1 MPRLV
6 VLLLSLVTA
15 ALGGTVALAVDPR
28 PASFVIVKVRVDPN
42 RLSLTGSGC
51 RFSLLVSGQTSR
63 GEVVDLTRAAAYVS
77 RDPALV
83 EIGPDG
89 VAQSVADGQTR
100 IEVIAAGKSLV
111 IPVEVS
117 GSHQARSPHFEND
130 ILPIL
135 SRFGCNSSGC
145 HGKAE
150 GQNGFKLSIFGFDPR
165 ADRVALLEEGRG
177 RRIFPAAPDESL
189 MLKKATGSV
198 PHGGGVRIQRA
209 SPEYRML
216 REWIAAGAP
225 EGDPAAPRVASIRVT
240 PRERRL
246 QPRDS
251 QQLRVVARYT
261 DGREVDVTAHAKF
274 QSNRE
279 ELAGV
284 DNFGLVTAGE
294 HPGEAAVMAAYM
306 NEVDVFRALIPVAG
320 PESNRS
326 SAHASSPPQN
336 FVDRLVDAKLQ
347 RLNVLSSWLC
357 TDEEFVRRVYLDVI
371 GTLPTPDEVRTYL
384 ADRRADR
391 GERLVEKLLGRPE
404 YAEYWAL
411 KWSDLLRVDRRV
423 LGSKQAYHYYS
434 WIRDS
439 FTNNKPYDRFAREL
453 LTAEGL
459 LSQEPAGALFKVDP
473 DPGKIASSVSQVF
486 LGVRIAC
493 AQCHHHPYDRWTQT
507 DYYGMQA
514 CFSQVVFKSTAHGD
528 LLASLSAAATRNPR
542 TGEEVFAH
550 PLGTP
555 NLSKSPAGD
564 RRKLLAAW
572 LTGPVNPWFARC
584 FVNRMWEHFLGR
596 GIVEPVDDFRITN
609 PPSNPELLDA
619 LAADFVQHSFDIQH
633 LIRTITASR
642 TYRLSSE
649 PNATNE
655 RDDENYSRALF
666 RRLDAEVLLDAICQT
681 TGTREKFYGIPAGSR
696 AIELWDNES
705 PHYFLK
711 LFGRPVRVTACQ
723 CERSTE
729 PSVSQVLHVLN
740 SPSIH
745 AKLVSAAGRIARLTS
760 RFAKDAVLVDE
771 IYLTFYARYPSAD
784 ERQAA
789 LEYFK
794 SAGAGSGEGRRK
806 AAEDLAW
813 SLMNTVEFL
822 FNH

>member
-1 MPRLV
+1 MRRSVFSCLILTSAALFGGPALAGDG
-6 VLLLSLVTA
+6 LSLS
-15 ALGGTVALAVDPR
+15 PK
-28 PASFVIVKVRVDPN
+28 IVKVHVDPDH
-42 RLSLTGSGC
+42 LTLVGPGC
-51 RFSLLVSGQTSR
+51 RFSLLVSGETAQH
-63 GEVVDLTRAAAYVS
+63 EIVDLTRTARFGSRAASVAQ
-77 RDPALV
+77 
-83 EIGPDG
+83 IGPDG
-89 VAQSVADGQTR
+89 VAQSVSDGHTQ
-100 IEVIAAGKSLV
+100 IEVTAAGKTLKIAV
-111 IPVEVS
+111 QVV
-117 GSHQARSPHFEND
+117 GSHQSRSLHFEND

-165 ADRVALLEEGRG
+165 ADRLALLEEGRG
-177 RRIFPAAPDESL
+177 RRIFLPAPDESL

-209 SPEYRML
+209 SPEYRLL
-216 REWIAAGAP
+216 RAWIAAGAP
-225 EGDPAAPRVASIRVT
+225 EGDPAAPHVESIRLM

-251 QQLRVVARYT
+251 QQLRVVAKYT
-261 DGREVDVTAHAKF
+261 DGREVDVTSHAKF

-294 HPGEAAVMAAYM
+294 HPGEAAIMAAYM
-306 NEVDVFRALIPVAG
+306 NEVDVFRALVPLANSDSKQLAQQAL
-320 PESNRS
+320 P
-326 SAHASSPPQN
+326 AQN
-336 FVDRLVDAKLQ
+336 FIDRLVDAKLK
-347 RLNVLSSWLC
+347 RLNVVPSALC
-357 TDEEFVRRVYLDVI
+357 TDDEFVRRLYLDVI

-384 ADRRADR
+384 SNARADR
-391 GERLVEKLLGRPE
+391 GQQLLNKLLGRPE

-423 LGSKQAYHYYS
+423 LGHKQAYDYYS

-439 FTNNKPYDRFAREL
+439 FAENKPFDRFAREL
-453 LTAEGL
+453 ISAEGL
-459 LSQEPAGALFKVDP
+459 LTQEPEGALFKVDP

-514 CFSQVVFKSTAHGD
+514 CFSQVAFKPTAHGD
-528 LLASLSAAATRNPR
+528 LLASLSTAATRNPR

-550 PLGTP
+550 PLATDNP
-555 NLSKSPAGD
+555 SNSPEGD
-564 RRKLLAAW
+564 RRKILAAW
-572 LTGPVNPWFARC
+572 LTRPDNPWFARC
-584 FVNRMWEHFLGR
+584 FVNRTWEHFLGR
-596 GIVEPVDDFRITN
+596 GIVEPVDDFRLTN

-619 LAADFVQHSFDIQH
+619 LADDFVKHGYDIQH
-633 LIRTITASR
+633 LIRTITTSR

-655 RDDENYSRALF
+655 RDEENYSRALF
-666 RRLDAEVLLDAICQT
+666 RRLDAEVLLDAICQS
-681 TGTREKFYGIPAGSR
+681 TGTREKFHGIPVGSR

-723 CERSTE
+723 CERSAE

-740 SPSIH
+740 SPAIH
-745 AKLVSAAGRIARLTS
+745 AKLSSAAGRIARLTD
-760 RFAKDAVLVDE
+760 RFARDPVLIDE
-771 IYLTFYARYPSAD
+771 IYLTFYARYPSAE
-784 ERQAA
+784 ERQTA
-789 LEYFK
+789 LDYFK
-794 SAGAGSGEGRRK
+794 NAESHAGEGRRK

>member
-6 VLLLSLVTA
+6 LPFLMLAATA
-15 ALGGTVALAVDPR
+15 FAGDTPLAVDTAPTS
-28 PASFVIVKVRVDPN
+28 PPIVKVRVDPD
-42 RLSLTGSGC
+42 RLNLDGAGC
-51 RFSLLVSGQTSR
+51 RFSLLVTGESSR
-63 GEVVDLTRAAAYVS
+63 GEVVDLTRAASYVS
-77 RDPALV
+77 RDPHLL

-89 VAQSVADGQTR
+89 VAQSVADGQTQIDVR
-100 IEVIAAGKSLV
+100 AAAKTLT
-111 IPVEVS
+111 IPVRIA
-117 GSHQARSPHFEND
+117 GSHQSPSLHFEND
-130 ILPIL
+130 VLPIL

-150 GQNGFKLSIFGFDPR
+150 GQNGFKLSVFGFDPG
-165 ADRVALLEEGRG
+165 ADRLALLEEGRG

-209 SPEYRML
+209 SPEYRLL

-225 EGDPAAPRVASIRVT
+225 EGDRAAPRVASIRVM

-246 QPRDS
+246 RLHDS

-261 DGREVDVTAHAKF
+261 DGREVDVTSHAKF

-284 DNFGLVTAGE
+284 DNFGLVTAGG

-306 NEVDVFRALIPVAG
+306 NEVDVFRALIPLAAPDSKRPAREV
-320 PESNRS
+320 
-326 SAHASSPPQN
+326 SPSRQH
-336 FVDRLVDAKLQ
+336 FIDRLVTAKLE
-347 RLNVLSSWLC
+347 RLNVVPSALC
-357 TDEEFVRRVYLDVI
+357 TDDQFVRRVFLDVI

-384 ADRRADR
+384 ADGRADR
-391 GERLVEKLLGRPE
+391 GTRLVENLLGRAE

-411 KWSDLLRVDRRV
+411 RWSDLLRVDRRV
-423 LGSKQAYHYYS
+423 LGYRQAYDYYS

-439 FTNNKPYDRFAREL
+439 VVENKPYDRFAREVI
-453 LTAEGL
+453 TAEGL
-459 LSQEPAGALFKVDP
+459 LTQVPEGALFKVDS
-473 DPGKIASSVSQVF
+473 DPGKIASSVAQVF

-514 CFSQVVFKSTAHGD
+514 CFSQVAFKPTARGE
-528 LLASLSAAATRNPR
+528 LLASLSAATTHNPR

-555 NLSKSPAGD
+555 NPKASPSGD
-564 RRKLLAAW
+564 RRQILAAW
-572 LTGPVNPWFARC
+572 LTRPDNPWFARC
-584 FVNRMWEHFLGR
+584 LVNRMWEHFLGR
-596 GIVEPVDDFRITN
+596 GIVEPVDDFRLTN
-609 PPSNPELLDA
+609 PPSNLELLDA
-619 LAADFVQHSFDIQH
+619 LAADFVQHGYDVKH

-655 RDDENYSRALF
+655 QDEENYSRARF

-681 TGTREKFYGIPAGSR
+681 TGTREKFRGIPAGSR

-723 CERSTE
+723 CERSSE
-729 PSVSQVLHVLN
+729 ASVSQVLHVLN
-740 SPSIH
+740 SPNIH
-745 AKLVSAAGRIARLTS
+745 AKLASAAGRIARLTD
-760 RFAKDAVLVDE
+760 RFARDKAIVDE
-771 IYLTFYARYPSAD
+771 IYLTFYARYPSSD
-784 ERQAA
+784 ERVAA
-789 LEYFK
+789 LDYFK
-794 SAGAGSGEGRRK
+794 NAESRGGEGRRK

>member
-1 MPRLV
+1 MDRLV
-6 VLLLSLVTA
+6 LSSLTLA
-15 ALGGTVALAVDPR
+15 SIALAGSVALAVDAR
-28 PASFVIVKVRVDPN
+28 PASPAIVKVRVDPD
-42 RLSLTGSGC
+42 RLRLAGRGC
-51 RFSLLVSGQTSR
+51 RFSLLVSGETAR
-63 GEVVDLTRAAAYVS
+63 GEVFDLTREAVYVS
-77 RDPALV
+77 RNPSLA

-89 VAQSVADGQTR
+89 VARSVADGRTE
-100 IEVIAAGKSLV
+100 IEVTAARKTLT
-111 IPVEVS
+111 IPVQVS
-117 GSHQARSPHFEND
+117 GSHQPRSLHFEND
-130 ILPIL
+130 VLPIL

-177 RRIFPAAPDESL
+177 RRIFPAAPEESL
-189 MLKKATGSV
+189 LLKKATGRV
-198 PHGGGVRIQRA
+198 AHGGGLRIQPA
-209 SPEYRML
+209 SPEYRL
-216 REWIAAGAP
+216 LYEWIAAGAP
-225 EGDPAAPRVASIRVT
+225 EGDPAAPRVASIRLT

-246 QPRDS
+246 RPGDS

-261 DGREVDVTAHAKF
+261 DGREVDVTSHAKF

-284 DNFGLVTAGE
+284 DRFGLVTAGD

-306 NEVDVFRALIPVAG
+306 NEIDVFRALIPLAAPDSKRPARQV
-320 PESNRS
+320 
-326 SAHASSPPQN
+326 SPPPEN
-336 FVDRLVDAKLQ
+336 FIDRLVAAKLE
-347 RLNVLSSWLC
+347 RLNVLPSALC
-357 TDEEFVRRVYLDVI
+357 TDDEFLRRVYLDAI
-371 GTLPTPDEVRTYL
+371 GTLPTPAEVRAYL
-384 ADRRADR
+384 ADGHADRRA
-391 GERLVEKLLGRPE
+391 RLVDNLLERPE

-423 LGSKQAYHYYS
+423 LGHKQAYAYYS

-439 FTNNKPYDRFAREL
+439 FAENKRYDRFAREL
-453 LTAEGL
+453 ITAEGNL
-459 LSQEPAGALFKVDP
+459 TEAPAGALFKVDS
-473 DPGKIASSVSQVF
+473 DPGKIASSLSQVF

-514 CFSQVVFKSTAHGD
+514 CFSQVAFKPTARGD
-528 LLASLSAAATRNPR
+528 LLGPLSAAPTRNPR

-555 NLSKSPAGD
+555 NPKASPPGD
-564 RRKLLAAW
+564 RRQLLAAW
-572 LTGPVNPWFARC
+572 LIGSENPWFARC

-596 GIVEPVDDFRITN
+596 GIVEPVDDFRLTN

-619 LAADFVQHSFDIQH
+619 LAADFVRHDYDVKH

-655 RDDENYSRALF
+655 QDDENYSRALF

-681 TGTREKFYGIPAGSR
+681 TGSGEKFRGVPAGSR

-705 PHYFLK
+705 SHYFLK

-723 CERSTE
+723 CERSSE

-740 SPSIH
+740 SPAIH
-745 AKLVSAAGRIARLTS
+745 SKLANAAGRIARLTD
-760 RFAKDAVLVDE
+760 RFARDPALVDE
-771 IYLTFYARYPSAD
+771 IYLTFYARSPAPD

-789 LEYFK
+789 LDYFK
-794 SAGAGSGEGRRK
+794 NAESRTGEGRRK

-813 SLMNTVEFL
+813 SLMNTTEFL